1 MCSLYTNNGRTTI
14 SFCLHNRG
22 QCTRQFEFASD
33 QRGLGGRAGAQ
44 GGEQAEAE
52 REKKRK
58 GGSLRGGLPSPSK
71 ALAASTRWLQSR
83 PLSVSVSGRGMRPSS
98 GDGNLWRSCRS
109 AREVSDAERSPDPRP
124 MRKHHT
130 VRVS

>member
-1 MCSLYTNNGRTTI
+1 MHTRYRLSVI
-14 SFCLHNRG
+14 SGVYVGGPERRAASE
-22 QCTRQFEFASD
+22 TRWK
-33 QRGLGGRAGAQ
+33 
-44 GGEQAEAE
+44 E
-52 REKKRK
+52 RERKKK
-58 GGSLRGGLPSPSK
+58 GSSLRGGLPSPSK

-83 PLSVSVSGRGMRPSS
+83 PLSVSGRGRRPSS
-98 GDGNLWRSCRS
+98 GDGSLWRSCRS